1 MGGLCNKVIS
11 GIFVFLL
18 ILVTC
23 CPLITGCKSSK
34 TGSKPHKSQYRTS
47 TYKVKVKSINDIQY
61 KGAYKYDT
69 DGKKYKK
76 HYRKKKRRENR

>member
-1 MGGLCNKVIS
+1 MGGLCKKVVS
-11 GIFVFLL
+11 GVFLFLL
-18 ILVTC
+18 ILVIC
-23 CPLITGCKSSK
+23 GPFFTGCKSSK
-34 TGSKPHKSQYRTS
+34 PGAKPHKSQYRTS
-47 TYKVKVKSINDIQY
+47 SYKVKVKSINDIQY